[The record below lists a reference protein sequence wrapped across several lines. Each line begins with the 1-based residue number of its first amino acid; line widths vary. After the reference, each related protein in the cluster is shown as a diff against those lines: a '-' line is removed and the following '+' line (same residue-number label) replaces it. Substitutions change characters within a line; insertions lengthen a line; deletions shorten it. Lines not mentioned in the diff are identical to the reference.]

1 MRERRNE
8 IAALDIICTRPS
20 DLGRDSLKSLR
31 LALER
36 EGFTELQLNSA
47 LSQLSNRAIAADI
60 ISLVRRYAIHAELL
74 DHEERIRRAVT
85 RLKQAH
91 TFSRAEEKWIDRME
105 KYLLNESVLSVR
117 TFDESPAFRERGGFA
132 ALDRLFQHRL
142 ESLVDELNSYLYD
155 DGGLAA

>member
-1 MRERRNE
+1 MYRLLWSKYRNRKTLE
-8 IAALDIICTRPS
+8 TYCSFYAVYRWKLIFVLVIFLIKASPAYIIPV
-20 DLGRDSLKSLR
+20 
-31 LALER
+31 
-36 EGFTELQLNSA
+36 
-47 LSQLSNRAIAADI
+47 IAADI
-60 ISLVRRYAIHAELL
+60 ISLVRCYAVHAELL
-74 DHEERIRRAVT
+74 DHEERIRRAVA

-142 ESLVDELNSYLYD
+142 ESLVHELNGYLYD